1 MTTDWAKKR
10 EELISKLPTLLDILD
25 RYAIGEEWWA
35 LEKGVLVEFMMPH
48 HDQDGL
54 FDAIRMPSGYVKL
67 FPVGL
72 CWNCYYRGQSSYY
85 PNSKPSLWR
94 KGTRKN
100 NGMMP
105 EDQFVER
112 LKLCELKMMIEDY
125 PLTQIFRNGIC
136 YKSRSGQMV
145 QLPLDVD
152 AEALAQHYGIKTE
165 LTDLTVNLWVAAF
178 FAATEYHWETD
189 SYTAITDTK
198 KYEYGVFYH
207 YFDPSVHM
215 PGDKRE
221 PALRAVGMQP
231 FGRPGN
237 QAGYVLK
244 MKPMENMNR
253 MAGFEK
259 IKFRHVAE
267 INKLIFNYSN
277 CSRNFFPEELFQ
289 KKLLA
294 LRNEEHRFSRA
305 ALEMAKEQYFKDYTD
320 TQIKKMMAVK
330 GITLV
335 DRPLFLFSERE
346 KKQALKYWKEHER
359 EYLDKIMIREVYT
372 GPIVMEE
379 EQNDGERV
387 AR

>member
-125 PLTQIFRNGIC
+125 PLT
-136 YKSRSGQMV
+136 
-145 QLPLDVD
+145 
-152 AEALAQHYGIKTE
+152 
-165 LTDLTVNLWVAAF
+165 
-178 FAATEYHWETD
+178 
-189 SYTAITDTK
+189 
-198 KYEYGVFYH
+198 
-207 YFDPSVHM
+207 
-215 PGDKRE
+215 
-221 PALRAVGMQP
+221 
-231 FGRPGN
+231 
-237 QAGYVLK
+237 
-244 MKPMENMNR
+244 
-253 MAGFEK
+253 
-259 IKFRHVAE
+259 
-267 INKLIFNYSN
+267 
-277 CSRNFFPEELFQ
+277 
-289 KKLLA
+289 
-294 LRNEEHRFSRA
+294 
-305 ALEMAKEQYFKDYTD
+305 
-320 TQIKKMMAVK
+320 
-330 GITLV
+330 
-335 DRPLFLFSERE
+335 
-346 KKQALKYWKEHER
+346 
-359 EYLDKIMIREVYT
+359 
-372 GPIVMEE
+372 
-379 EQNDGERV
+379 
-387 AR
+387 